1 MRSFPSIS
9 TRKQYESVTNRIA
22 RKGQG
27 TKSLVESRGNASGR
41 FKGSALGFPLY
52 CLCTTKHS
60 GAPAPAFKNR
70 WCSTLYS
77 CGRSADRYA
86 ISAARSSSPAA
97 CPG

>member
-1 MRSFPSIS
+1 MLIFYALTRGTSMQLRSTAS
-9 TRKQYESVTNRIA
+9 RERVK
-22 RKGQG
+22 G

-97 CPG
+97 